1 MATMSFIK
9 QVSEKL
15 SEDIIVIGMS
25 IYSKIGCID
34 SFVKLVPNGIADGAR
49 MQGFLWKIQ

>member
-1 MATMSFIK
+1 MVTMSFIK

-15 SEDIIVIGMS
+15 SGMS
-25 IYSKIGCID
+25 NSSNIGCMD
-34 SFVKLVPNGIADGAR
+34 AFVKLVTNDIADGAR